1 MVISVVFMFILF
13 GINIPEFTL
22 KGYNMAFNIKGLTF
36 TANLAEIVCKDLQG
50 NLYQLKDLDPSKE
63 YTVTVYSYDKEK
75 DTTEFLREFCG
86 KVQGVDKELAIQMR
100 KQLNEEGHSSY
111 TLLFKGSEWLG
122 EPTMLAKEK
131 GAKAPST
138 EEIPF

>member
-1 MVISVVFMFILF
+1 
-13 GINIPEFTL
+13 
-22 KGYNMAFNIKGLTF
+22 MAGFQIKGLNF
-36 TANLAEIVCKDLQG
+36 SANLAEIVCKDLNG

-86 KVQGVDKELAIQMR
+86 KVSGVSKEIAIEMR
-100 KQLNEEGHSSY
+100 KQLNSEGHGNY
-111 TLLFKGSEWLG
+111 TLLFKGEEWLG
-122 EPTMLAKEK
+122 EPTMKAKEK